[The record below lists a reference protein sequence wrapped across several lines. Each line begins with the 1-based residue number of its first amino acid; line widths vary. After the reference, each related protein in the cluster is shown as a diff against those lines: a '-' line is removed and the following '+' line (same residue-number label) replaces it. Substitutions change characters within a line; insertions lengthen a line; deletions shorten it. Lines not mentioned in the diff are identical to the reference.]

1 MKSRSGHS
9 DINDDFRNSNRRGS
23 KADAIDCRQSNA
35 RIARWKEATGL
46 TFKLGR
52 NVSVSTVWPGPI
64 WSDTPSGAPGLS
76 WFSLP
81 ATGISG
87 PGALASAINA
97 ELLRDP
103 SAGTSS
109 EIDLLMQRVVVSA
122 VSRTRNPFP
131 QCPPLLLEARRAPRV
146 LVIDERSRSN
156 GACLSTT
163 KIDPELFSN
172 MVDSA
177 KRQHPNAEFWIA
189 QSRDPGSGHWLSSRC
204 RELPSDTK
212 RIGIEHSLCS
222 ALPHIDHVYTINA
235 SEGMN
240 GLLSGANVHVF
251 GSPYYAGW
259 GLTTDNLDVAGRTS
273 RPSLRA
279 LFDVVFLRLTRYVN
293 PATHESGT
301 LGNLLDCIDLQRA
314 IHQRFAHMQRVAGI
328 RFQRWKRPFAT
339 PFLTAGGGVLR
350 WADNV
355 ESVAPGEWVALWGAR
370 DTHRSFTPIPI
381 VRIED
386 GFIHSTG
393 LGSDMKA
400 PYSQVIDCTG
410 IYFDASKPNDLLAI
424 LNNAEFSDSELIRAR
439 ALRESIVT
447 LGITKYNLGRRRP
460 AWAAP
465 DGQRIVLVPGQ
476 VADDAS
482 IRLGTGKIS
491 SAEELLREVRTRRP
505 DAFIVY
511 KPHPDVLSGNR
522 NGVVNVDHFADFVD
536 TDSDLLSLI
545 EIADEVHTLSS
556 LSGFDALLRGKAVF
570 TYGFPFYAGWGLTQ
584 DALAPIQ
591 SRQRKL
597 SIDMLIAG
605 ILFRYSIYWDWRMQL
620 YTTPEAVI
628 RLIAPYAGR
637 PLGKI
642 RGSRMRPLIKA
653 IRWSRNVLHHAI
665 WKINPNARGKRSPFK
680 PGIKNT

>member
-1 MKSRSGHS
+1 MNRRLKSRCGHS
-9 DINDDFRNSNRRGS
+9 NIDDDLRNVNHCDS
-23 KADAIDCRQSNA
+23 KADAIGSRQSTA
-35 RIARWKEATGL
+35 RVTRGMGAIGL
-46 TFKLGR
+46 TFKQSR
-52 NVSVSTVWPGPI
+52 DVSVNTVWPGPI

-81 ATGISG
+81 ATGMAG
-87 PGALASAINA
+87 AGALAAAIDT
-97 ELLRDP
+97 ELMRDS

-109 EIDLLMQRVVVSA
+109 EIDMLMQRVVATA
-122 VSRTRNPFP
+122 VTRTRNAFP
-131 QCPPLLLEARRAPRV
+131 QCPPVLLEARRAPRV
-146 LVIDERSRSN
+146 LVIDERSRTY
-156 GACLSTT
+156 GACLLATT
-163 KIDPELFSN
+163 ISVELFSN

-177 KRQHPNAEFWIA
+177 KRRHPNAEFWIA
-189 QSRDPGSGHWLSSRC
+189 RSGDSGSGHWLSSRC
-204 RELPSDTK
+204 RNLPSDTK
-212 RIGIEHSLCS
+212 RIGAEHSLCA

-240 GLLSGANVHVF
+240 ALLAGANVHVF

-259 GLTTDNLDVAGRTS
+259 GLTTDNLDIADRTS

-301 LGNLLDCIDLQRA
+301 LGNLLDCIELQRTV
-314 IHQRFAHMQRVAGI
+314 HQRFAHLQRVAGI

-350 WADNV
+350 WADNI
-355 ESVAPGEWVALWGAR
+355 ESAAPGEWVALWGAR
-370 DTHRSFTPIPI
+370 DVHRSFAPTSI

-393 LGSDMKA
+393 LGSDMMA
-400 PYSQVIDCTG
+400 PYSQAIDCTG

-424 LNNAEFSDSELIRAR
+424 LNEAEFSESELIRAR
-439 ALRESIVT
+439 ALRESIAA

-460 AWAAP
+460 TWSAP

-482 IRLGTGKIS
+482 IRFGTGKIS
-491 SAEELLREVRTRRP
+491 SAEELLREVRARRP
-505 DAFIVY
+505 EAFIVY

-522 NGVVNVDHFADFVD
+522 NGVVNVDHAADFVD

-570 TYGFPFYAGWGLTQ
+570 TYGFPFYAGWGLTH
-584 DALAPIQ
+584 DALAPI
-591 SRQRKL
+591 RWRRRKL
-597 SIDMLIAG
+597 SIDMLTAG
-605 ILFRYSIYWDWRMQL
+605 VLLRYPIYWDWRMRL
-620 YTTPEAVI
+620 YTTPEAII
-628 RLIAPYAGR
+628 RLIAPCVGR

-642 RGSRMRPLIKA
+642 RDNRMRPLTKA
-653 IRWSRNVLHHAI
+653 IRWSRNVLHYAV
-665 WKINPNARGKRSPFK
+665 WKFNPTARGKTLF
-680 PGIKNT
+680 